1 MTFFG
6 KNFLSDWWFLVS
18 SLLYFIHKFSRTFKI
33 HQMVLFS
40 IRVDAKKWTFS
51 CFEITFYLMV
61 KRKIRFDRNWRC
73 HRPFPY
79 SELFWSEFF
88 FFFPHS
94 DWIRGDTSRI
104 FPHLDWIRRDTEYLP
119 VFSPNAGKYWPEKT
133 PYLGHSRSVYSS
145 KYQFCKYRMGY
156 IWKKLSVKHLN
167 WRRDT
172 NISREVFRAII
183 FKKKFILQ
191 LLIL

>member
-18 SLLYFIHKFSRTFKI
+18 SLLYLIHKFSRTFKI
-33 HQMVLFS
+33 HQMVLLS
-40 IRVDAKKWTFS
+40 IRVDAKKWIFS

-88 FFFPHS
+88 FFFPH
-94 DWIRGDTSRI
+94 
-104 FPHLDWIRRDTEYLP
+104 LDWIRRDTEYLP
-119 VFSPNAGKYWPEKT
+119 VFSPNAEKCRKNADQNNSE
-133 PYLGHSRSVYSS
+133 YEHFLHSPFSFINLENMLNR
-145 KYQFCKYRMGY
+145 
-156 IWKKLSVKHLN
+156 IALHIILWKVHRKSFLFQKSTLN
-167 WRRDT
+167 T
-172 NISREVFRAII
+172 FFNLI
-183 FKKKFILQ
+183 FS
-191 LLIL
+191 